1 MTARSARVLVAEDHP
16 VFRRGLADAL
26 RGAGFTV
33 VAEVADGAAALDG
46 IRAHAPEIAVLDIEM
61 PGTSGFDAARALAED
76 AGRPA
81 LVFLTMHKD
90 GAMLRRA
97 LELGARGY
105 VLKDAAVSEIVACLD
120 TVAAGRVYVSGAVD
134 APRSDAAS
142 RLTPAER
149 RVLEL
154 IAEDR
159 TTADV
164 AAALGISPKTV
175 ENHRANI
182 CRKLGLQGPQ
192 ALLRYALAQRRP
204 MERDRGA

>member
-1 MTARSARVLVAEDHP
+1 MTTRTTRVLVAEDHP

-26 RGAGFTV
+26 RDAGFAV
-33 VAEVADGAAALDG
+33 VAEVADGAAALEA
-46 IRAHAPEIAVLDIEM
+46 IRTHAPGIAVLDIEM
-61 PGTSGFDAARALAED
+61 PGMSGFDAARALATAD
-76 AGRPA
+76 PRPA

-105 VLKDAAVSEIVACLD
+105 VLKDAAVSEIVTCLD
-120 TVAAGRVYVSGAVD
+120 AVAAGRVFVSGAVD
-134 APRSDAAS
+134 APRPDAAS

-149 RVLEL
+149 RVLAL

-159 TTADV
+159 TSSDV
-164 AAALGISPKTV
+164 ASALGISPKTV

-192 ALLRYALAQRRP
+192 ALLRFALSQRRP
-204 MERDRGA
+204 IGRDRGA